1 MENCIF
7 INELLS
13 NFTSNTNLF
22 CIMTYNMHKEMS
34 NLFGDLICKNHF
46 KKYLNKKAF
55 FSFTR
60 LIEDIISDKQHDC
73 S

>member
-7 INELLS
+7 LNDLLS
-13 NFTSNTNLF
+13 NFTLNTNIF

-34 NLFGDLICKNHF
+34 NLFGEKI
-46 KKYLNKKAF
+46 NKKAF